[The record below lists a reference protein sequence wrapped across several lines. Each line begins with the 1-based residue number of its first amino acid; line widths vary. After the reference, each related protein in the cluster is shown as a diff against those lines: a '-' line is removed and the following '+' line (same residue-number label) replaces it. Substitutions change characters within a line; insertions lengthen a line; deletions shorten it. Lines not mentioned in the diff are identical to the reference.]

1 MNLFRDACL
10 TRIQTATG
18 NYKQAIKFIDEA
30 VKKLLKVRELF
41 VDANNNLELASEKVN
56 KFDIENMTES
66 NKRLEDHKNKKE
78 DNEDDLLAS

>member
-1 MNLFRDACL
+1 MSYQDSNRN
-10 TRIQTATG
+10 R

-56 KFDIENMTES
+56 KCDIENMTE
-66 NKRLEDHKNKKE
+66 NNKKLE
-78 DNEDDLLAS
+78 EHKEEEEEEEENDDDLLAS